1 MLAFF
6 VFLTTALRADA
17 TDVTPVEKVVMM
29 IKDLQTKVTE
39 EGHMEATT
47 YDKFAC
53 FCKSKT
59 DEKVEAISEG
69 ETDRDAL
76 MTKIQDLQA
85 KRAQLDLD
93 IQALNEEIAGYEE
106 QIAEAKK
113 MRGEEVKTFDSALTD
128 MEKAISALERAIETL
143 KASKPSLAQ
152 VKSLVRTSLLMADAM
167 DMAPKSRK
175 VVTMLLSEDQPITD
189 VPVSDY
195 DYHSGGIIET
205 LEGLLNTFR
214 ERKTTLESDNETA
227 DSDYNM
233 AMQAKLDQ
241 LKQAQE
247 SLENKQK
254 EKTETTEEIAT
265 SQADLTETNAMLNDD
280 RVYLKDLT
288 EKCETKAKLWDQRSQ
303 MRADELSALTQA
315 LSVLESAVA
324 EKAEAT
330 GEGGRS
336 DLVQEETKTEAKSV
350 EPVAFVQEKLVRKMV
365 PDEDAEKREKIVT
378 LLTSMGKKLQS
389 TTLSALALKVA
400 KDDPFK
406 KIKGMIQELIERL
419 LQEEADEGNHK
430 GWCDTEI
437 SKTLKDRDYRL
448 RDITDLHSSI
458 EKLNARKEKLNL
470 TKTELTE
477 EIATLEEDLVN
488 QTAAREE
495 EKEEHEQT
503 IKDSEEGLEA
513 IKEAIDILDH
523 FYKTA
528 AKALVQ
534 QPTVDDEAPDAG
546 FDDTYK
552 ASQGASTGILGM
564 MEVIMGDF
572 ERTIK
577 ETTAAEEQAKRDFI
591 EYDRETRMS
600 IAAKT
605 NALEATTTELTE
617 VMDNLSTAGDELRTQ
632 QELLDTSVKTWEEL
646 LPGCV
651 ADPGMSYEERVA
663 RRNQEMQALKDVYCI
678 LDDQEAGCSGVFLQ
692 MQTSKRALR
701 GA

>member
-1 MLAFF
+1 MRRWRRSA
-6 VFLTTALRADA
+6 RGRR
-17 TDVTPVEKVVMM
+17 
-29 IKDLQTKVTE
+29 TKVTE

-69 ETDRDAL
+69 ETDADAL
-76 MTKIQDLQA
+76 TTKIQDLQA

-106 QIAEAKK
+106 AIAEAKK
-113 MRGEEVKTFDSALTD
+113 MRGEEVKTFDAALTD

-143 KASKPSLAQ
+143 KASKPSFAQMAQ

-167 DMAPKSRK
+167 DMAPKNRK

-189 VPVSDY
+189 VPTSDY
-195 DYHSGGIIET
+195 DFHSGGIIET

-227 DSDYNM
+227 ESDYNI
-233 AMQAKLDQ
+233 ALQAKLDQ

-254 EKTETTEEIAT
+254 EKTETSEDIAT
-265 SQADLTETNAMLNDD
+265 SQADLTETTAMLNDD

-303 MRADELSALTQA
+303 MRADELAALTQA
-315 LSVLESAVA
+315 LGVLESAVA

-336 DLVQEETKTEAKSV
+336 LGQKETKTEAKTV
-350 EPVAFVQEKLVRKMV
+350 EPVAFVQEKVVRKML
-365 PDEDAEKREKIVT
+365 PDGDDAEKREKLVS
-378 LLTSMGKKLQS
+378 LLTSVGKKLNSAVLS
-389 TTLSALALKVA
+389 TLALKVA
-400 KDDPFK
+400 KEDPFK
-406 KIKGMIQELIERL
+406 KIKAMIQELIERL
-419 LQEEADEGNHK
+419 LQEEADEANHK

-448 RDITDLHSSI
+448 RDITDIHSSI

-477 EIATLEEDLVN
+477 EIATLEDDLEN
-488 QTAAREE
+488 QTAEREE

-503 IKDSEEGLEA
+503 IADSEEGLSA

-523 FYKTA
+523 FYKAA

-534 QPTVDDEAPDAG
+534 QPSVDDEAPDAG

-552 ASQGASTGILGM
+552 ASQGAATGILGM

-577 ETTAAEEQAKRDFI
+577 ETTA
-591 EYDRETRMS
+591 
-600 IAAKT
+600 
-605 NALEATTTELTE
+605 
-617 VMDNLSTAGDELRTQ
+617 G
-632 QELLDTSVKTWEEL
+632 
-646 LPGCV
+646 
-651 ADPGMSYEERVA
+651 
-663 RRNQEMQALKDVYCI
+663 
-678 LDDQEAGCSGVFLQ
+678 
-692 MQTSKRALR
+692 
-701 GA
+701 

>member
-1 MLAFF
+1 
-6 VFLTTALRADA
+6 
-17 TDVTPVEKVVMM
+17 
-29 IKDLQTKVTE
+29 
-39 EGHMEATT
+39 
-47 YDKFAC
+47 
-53 FCKSKT
+53 
-59 DEKVEAISEG
+59 
-69 ETDRDAL
+69 
-76 MTKIQDLQA
+76 
-85 KRAQLDLD
+85 
-93 IQALNEEIAGYEE
+93 
-106 QIAEAKK
+106 
-113 MRGEEVKTFDSALTD
+113 
-128 MEKAISALERAIETL
+128 
-143 KASKPSLAQ
+143 
-152 VKSLVRTSLLMADAM
+152 M
-167 DMAPKSRK
+167 DMAPKNRK

-189 VPVSDY
+189 VPTSDY
-195 DYHSGGIIET
+195 EFKSGGIIET

-241 LKQAQE
+241 LKQAEE
-247 SLENKQK
+247 SLANKQK
-254 EKTETTEEIAT
+254 EKTETSEDIAT
-265 SQADLTETNAMLNDD
+265 SQADLTETTAMLNDD
-280 RVYLKDLT
+280 RVYLKDMT

-336 DLVQEETKTEAKSV
+336 LNQKETEAKETEATEVKAVS
-350 EPVAFVQEKLVRKMV
+350 FVQEMVIRKMT
-365 PDEDAEKREKIVT
+365 PDEDAAKRDKLVS
-378 LLTSMGKKLQS
+378 LLTSVGKKINSMVLN
-389 TTLSALALKVA
+389 TLALKVA
-400 KDDPFK
+400 KEDPFK
-406 KIKGMIQELIERL
+406 KIKGMIQEMIEKL
-419 LQEEADEGNHK
+419 LQEEADEANHK

-477 EIATLEEDLVN
+477 EIATLEEDLEN
-488 QTAAREE
+488 QTAARAE
-495 EKEEHEQT
+495 EKAEHEQT
-503 IKDSEEGLEA
+503 IADGEEGLEA

-523 FYKTA
+523 FYKAA
-528 AKALVQ
+528 AKAFVQ
-534 QPTVDDEAPDAG
+534 QPSVDDEAPDAG

-552 ASQGASTGILGM
+552 ASQGAATGILGM

-591 EYDRETRMS
+591 EYERETKMS
-600 IAAKT
+600 IAAKK

-617 VMDNLSTAGDELRTQ
+617 GMDNLSTAEDELRTQ
-632 QELLDTSVKTWEEL
+632 QELLDTAVKTWEEL

-663 RRNQEMQALKDVYCI
+663 RRNQEMQALKDCYCI

-692 MQTSKRALR
+692 TSSKRVSLR

>member
-1 MLAFF
+1 M
-6 VFLTTALRADA
+6 
-17 TDVTPVEKVVMM
+17 DVTPVEKVIMM

-69 ETDRDAL
+69 ETDADAL
-76 MTKIQDLQA
+76 TTKIQDLQA

-106 QIAEAKK
+106 AIAEAKK
-113 MRGEEVKTFDSALTD
+113 MRGEEVATFDAALTD

-143 KASKPSLAQ
+143 KASKPSLVQ
-152 VKSLVRTSLLMADAM
+152 IKSLVRTSLLMADAM
-167 DMAPKSRK
+167 DMMPKNRK

-189 VPVSDY
+189 VPTSDY
-195 DYHSGGIIET
+195 DFHSGGIIET

-233 AMQAKLDQ
+233 ALQAKLDQ
-241 LKQAQE
+241 LKQAEE
-247 SLENKQK
+247 SLANKQK
-254 EKTETTEEIAT
+254 EKTETTEDIAT
-265 SQADLTETNAMLNDD
+265 SQADLTETTAMLNDD

-336 DLVQEETKTEAKSV
+336 LNQKETTTEAKETKTEAKEV
-350 EPVAFVQEKLVRKMV
+350 KPVAFVQEKLVRKMT
-365 PDEDAEKREKIVT
+365 PDEDAEKREKLVS
-378 LLTSMGKKLQS
+378 LLTKAGKTLKS
-389 TTLSALALKVA
+389 TVLSTLALKVA
-400 KDDPFK
+400 KEDPFK
-406 KIKGMIQELIERL
+406 KIKAMIQELIEKL
-419 LQEEADEGNHK
+419 LQEEADEANHK

-477 EIATLEEDLVN
+477 EIATLEEDLEN
-488 QTAAREE
+488 QTAARAE
-495 EKEEHEQT
+495 EKAEHEQT
-503 IKDSEEGLEA
+503 IADGEEGLEA

-523 FYKTA
+523 FYKAA
-528 AKALVQ
+528 AKAFVQ
-534 QPTVDDEAPDAG
+534 QPSVDDEAPDAG

-552 ASQGASTGILGM
+552 ASQGAATGILGM

-591 EYDRETRMS
+591 EYERETKMS
-600 IAAKT
+600 IAAKK

-632 QELLDTSVKTWEEL
+632 QELLDTAVKTWEEL

-663 RRNQEMQALKDVYCI
+663 RRNQELQALKDAYCI

-692 MQTSKRALR
+692 TSSKRASLR

>member
-1 MLAFF
+1 
-6 VFLTTALRADA
+6 
-17 TDVTPVEKVVMM
+17 
-29 IKDLQTKVTE
+29 
-39 EGHMEATT
+39 
-47 YDKFAC
+47 
-53 FCKSKT
+53 
-59 DEKVEAISEG
+59 
-69 ETDRDAL
+69 
-76 MTKIQDLQA
+76 
-85 KRAQLDLD
+85 
-93 IQALNEEIAGYEE
+93 
-106 QIAEAKK
+106 
-113 MRGEEVKTFDSALTD
+113 
-128 MEKAISALERAIETL
+128 
-143 KASKPSLAQ
+143 
-152 VKSLVRTSLLMADAM
+152 MADAM

-189 VPVSDY
+189 VPTSDY

-205 LEGLLNTFR
+205 LEGLLGTFR

-241 LKQAQE
+241 LKQAEE
-247 SLENKQK
+247 SLANKQK
-254 EKTETTEEIAT
+254 EKTETSEDIAT
-265 SQADLTETNAMLNDD
+265 SQADLTETTAMLNDD
-280 RVYLKDLT
+280 RVYLKDMT

-315 LSVLESAVA
+315 LSVLESMVA
-324 EKAEAT
+324 EKAAAT

-336 DLVQEETKTEAKSV
+336 LGQKETTTEVEEVK
-350 EPVAFVQEKLVRKMV
+350 PVAFVQEMVVRKMT
-365 PDEDAEKREKIVT
+365 PDEDAAKRDKLVS
-378 LLTSMGKKLQS
+378 LLTSVGKKINSAVLS
-389 TTLSALALKVA
+389 TLALKVA
-400 KDDPFK
+400 KEDPFK
-406 KIKGMIQELIERL
+406 KIKGMIQEMIEKL

-477 EIATLEEDLVN
+477 EIATLEEDLAN
-488 QTAAREE
+488 QTAERAD
-495 EKEEHEQT
+495 EKAEHEQT
-503 IKDSEEGLEA
+503 IADGEEGLEA

-523 FYKTA
+523 FYKAA
-528 AKALVQ
+528 AKAFVQ
-534 QPTVDDEAPDAG
+534 QSPEDEMPDAG

-591 EYDRETRMS
+591 EYERETKMS

-605 NALEATTTELTE
+605 NALEATTSELTE
-617 VMDNLSTAGDELRTQ
+617 VMDQLSTAGDELRTQ

-663 RRNQEMQALKDVYCI
+663 RREQELQALKDAYCI

-692 MQTSKRALR
+692 KSSETKRLR

>member
-1 MLAFF
+1 M
-6 VFLTTALRADA
+6 
-17 TDVTPVEKVVMM
+17 DVTPVEKVIMM

-69 ETDRDAL
+69 ETDADAL
-76 MTKIQDLQA
+76 TTKIQDLQA

-106 QIAEAKK
+106 AIAEAKK
-113 MRGEEVKTFDSALTD
+113 MRGEEVATFDAALTD
-128 MEKAISALERAIETL
+128 MTKAISALERAIETL

-152 VKSLVRTSLLMADAM
+152 IKSLVRTSLLMADAM
-167 DMAPKSRK
+167 DMAPKSRR

-189 VPVSDY
+189 VPTSDY
-195 DYHSGGIIET
+195 DFHSGGIIET
-205 LEGLLNTFR
+205 LEGLLGTFR

-227 DSDYNM
+227 NSDYNM

-241 LKQAQE
+241 LTQAQE

-265 SQADLTETNAMLNDD
+265 SQADLTETTAMLNDD

-324 EKAEAT
+324 EKAAAT

-336 DLVQEETKTEAKSV
+336 LSQKENKTEATEV
-350 EPVAFVQEKLVRKMV
+350 EPVAFVQEKLVRKLMV
-365 PDEDAEKREKIVT
+365 PDEDAAKREKIVS
-378 LLTSMGKKLQS
+378 LLTSAGKKLQS
-389 TTLSALALKVA
+389 AVLSTLALKVA

-419 LQEEADEGNHK
+419 LQEEADEANHK

-477 EIATLEEDLVN
+477 EIATLEEDLAN

-495 EKEEHEQT
+495 EKAEHEQT
-503 IKDSEEGLEA
+503 IADSEEGLEA

-523 FYKTA
+523 FYKAA

-534 QPTVDDEAPDAG
+534 QPSVDDEAPDAG

-552 ASQGASTGILGM
+552 ASQGAATGILGM

-605 NALEATTTELTE
+605 NALEATSAELEE
-617 VMDNLSTAGDELRTQ
+617 VMDNLATAGDELRTQ
-632 QELLDTSVKTWEEL
+632 QELLDTAVKTWEEL

-663 RRNQEMQALKDVYCI
+663 RREQELQALKDAYCI

-692 MQTSKRALR
+692 TSSKRALR

>member
-1 MLAFF
+1 
-6 VFLTTALRADA
+6 
-17 TDVTPVEKVVMM
+17 
-29 IKDLQTKVTE
+29 
-39 EGHMEATT
+39 
-47 YDKFAC
+47 
-53 FCKSKT
+53 
-59 DEKVEAISEG
+59 
-69 ETDRDAL
+69 
-76 MTKIQDLQA
+76 
-85 KRAQLDLD
+85 
-93 IQALNEEIAGYEE
+93 
-106 QIAEAKK
+106 
-113 MRGEEVKTFDSALTD
+113 
-128 MEKAISALERAIETL
+128 
-143 KASKPSLAQ
+143 
-152 VKSLVRTSLLMADAM
+152 
-167 DMAPKSRK
+167 
-175 VVTMLLSEDQPITD
+175 
-189 VPVSDY
+189 
-195 DYHSGGIIET
+195 
-205 LEGLLNTFR
+205 
-214 ERKTTLESDNETA
+214 
-227 DSDYNM
+227 
-233 AMQAKLDQ
+233 
-241 LKQAQE
+241 
-247 SLENKQK
+247 
-254 EKTETTEEIAT
+254 
-265 SQADLTETNAMLNDD
+265 MLNDD

-315 LSVLESAVA
+315 LSVLESSVA
-324 EKAEAT
+324 SMAEAT

-336 DLVQEETKTEAKSV
+336 LHQKETKAEAKRV
-350 EPVAFVQEKLVRKMV
+350 EPVSFVQEKLVRKMV
-365 PDEDAEKREKIVT
+365 PAEDAEKRDKLVA
-378 LLTSMGKKLQS
+378 LLTSEGKKLGSAVLS
-389 TTLSALALKVA
+389 TLALKVA

-419 LQEEADEGNHK
+419 LQEEADEANHK

-477 EIATLEEDLVN
+477 EIATLEEDLAN

-495 EKEEHEQT
+495 EKEEHLQT
-503 IKDSEEGLEA
+503 ISDAEEGLKA

-523 FYKTA
+523 FYKAA

-534 QPTVDDEAPDAG
+534 QPSVDDEAPDAG

-552 ASQGASTGILGM
+552 ASQGAATGILGM

-591 EYDRETRMS
+591 EYERETKMS
-600 IAAKT
+600 IAAKK

-617 VMDNLSTAGDELRTQ
+617 VMDNLSTAED
-632 QELLDTSVKTWEEL
+632 EL

-663 RRNQEMQALKDVYCI
+663 RRNQEMQALKDAYCI

-692 MQTSKRALR
+692 TSSKRVSLR

>member
-1 MLAFF
+1 M
-6 VFLTTALRADA
+6 
-17 TDVTPVEKVVMM
+17 DVTPVEKVIMM

-69 ETDRDAL
+69 ETDADAL
-76 MTKIQDLQA
+76 TTKIQDLQA

-106 QIAEAKK
+106 AIAEAKK
-113 MRGEEVKTFDSALTD
+113 MRGEEVATFDAALTD

-143 KASKPSLAQ
+143 KASKPSLVQ
-152 VKSLVRTSLLMADAM
+152 IKSLVRTSLLMADAM
-167 DMAPKSRK
+167 DMMPKNRK

-189 VPVSDY
+189 VPTSDY
-195 DYHSGGIIET
+195 DFHSGGIIET

-233 AMQAKLDQ
+233 ALQAKLDQ
-241 LKQAQE
+241 LKQAEE
-247 SLENKQK
+247 SLANKQK
-254 EKTETTEEIAT
+254 EKTETTEDIAT
-265 SQADLTETNAMLNDD
+265 SQADLTETTAMLNDD

-336 DLVQEETKTEAKSV
+336 LNQKETTTEAKETKTEAKEV
-350 EPVAFVQEKLVRKMV
+350 KPVAFVQEKLVRKMT
-365 PDEDAEKREKIVT
+365 PDEDAEKREKLVS
-378 LLTSMGKKLQS
+378 LLTKAGKTLKS
-389 TTLSALALKVA
+389 TVLSTLALKVA
-400 KDDPFK
+400 KEDPFK
-406 KIKGMIQELIERL
+406 KIKAMIQELIEKL
-419 LQEEADEGNHK
+419 LQEEADEANHK

-477 EIATLEEDLVN
+477 EIATLEEDLAN
-488 QTAAREE
+488 QTLAREE
-495 EKEEHEQT
+495 EKAEHEQT
-503 IKDSEEGLEA
+503 IADGEEGLEA

-523 FYKTA
+523 FYKAA

-534 QPTVDDEAPDAG
+534 QPSVDDEAPDAG

-552 ASQGASTGILGM
+552 ASQGAATGILGM

-591 EYDRETRMS
+591 EYERETKMS
-600 IAAKT
+600 IAAKK

-617 VMDNLSTAGDELRTQ
+617 VMDNLSTAEDELRTQ
-632 QELLDTSVKTWEEL
+632 QELLDTAVKTWEEL

-663 RRNQEMQALKDVYCI
+663 RRNQEMQALKDAYCI

-692 MQTSKRALR
+692 TSSKRVSLR

>member
-1 MLAFF
+1 
-6 VFLTTALRADA
+6 
-17 TDVTPVEKVVMM
+17 
-29 IKDLQTKVTE
+29 
-39 EGHMEATT
+39 
-47 YDKFAC
+47 
-53 FCKSKT
+53 
-59 DEKVEAISEG
+59 
-69 ETDRDAL
+69 
-76 MTKIQDLQA
+76 
-85 KRAQLDLD
+85 
-93 IQALNEEIAGYEE
+93 
-106 QIAEAKK
+106 
-113 MRGEEVKTFDSALTD
+113 
-128 MEKAISALERAIETL
+128 
-143 KASKPSLAQ
+143 
-152 VKSLVRTSLLMADAM
+152 
-167 DMAPKSRK
+167 
-175 VVTMLLSEDQPITD
+175 
-189 VPVSDY
+189 
-195 DYHSGGIIET
+195 
-205 LEGLLNTFR
+205 
-214 ERKTTLESDNETA
+214 
-227 DSDYNM
+227 
-233 AMQAKLDQ
+233 MQAQ
-241 LKQAQE
+241 Q

-254 EKTETTEEIAT
+254 EKTETSEDIAT
-265 SQADLTETNAMLNDD
+265 SQADLTETTAMLNDD
-280 RVYLKDLT
+280 RVYLKDMT

-324 EKAEAT
+324 EKAAAT

-336 DLVQEETKTEAKSV
+336 LGQKETTTEAKEVKAVS
-350 EPVAFVQEKLVRKMV
+350 FVQEMVIRKMT
-365 PDEDAEKREKIVT
+365 PDEDAAKRDKLVS
-378 LLTSMGKKLQS
+378 LLTSVGKKINSAVLS
-389 TTLSALALKVA
+389 TLAPKVA
-400 KDDPFK
+400 KEDPFK
-406 KIKGMIQELIERL
+406 KIKGMIQELIEKL
-419 LQEEADEGNHK
+419 LQEEADEANHK

-477 EIATLEEDLVN
+477 EIATLEEDLEN
-488 QTAAREE
+488 QTAARQE

-503 IKDSEEGLEA
+503 IADSEEGLEA

-552 ASQGASTGILGM
+552 ASQGAATGILGM

-591 EYDRETRMS
+591 EYERETKMS
-600 IAAKT
+600 IAAKK
-605 NALEATTTELTE
+605 NALEATTSELTE
-617 VMDNLSTAGDELRTQ
+617 VMDQLSTAGDELRTQ
-632 QELLDTSVKTWEEL
+632 QELLDTAVKTWEEL

-663 RRNQEMQALKDVYCI
+663 RRNQEIQALKDAYCI

-692 MQTSKRALR
+692 TSSKRSSLR

>member
-1 MLAFF
+1 M
-6 VFLTTALRADA
+6 
-17 TDVTPVEKVVMM
+17 DVTPVEKVIMM

-76 MTKIQDLQA
+76 ITKIEDLQA

-93 IQALNEEIAGYEE
+93 IQQLNEDIAGYEE
-106 QIAEAKK
+106 QITEAKK
-113 MRGEEVKTFDSALTD
+113 MRGEEVSTFDAALTD
-128 MEKAISALERAIETL
+128 MTKAISALERAIDTL

-195 DYHSGGIIET
+195 DYHSNSIIET

-227 DSDYNM
+227 ESDYNV

-247 SLENKQK
+247 TLENKQK

-265 SQADLTETNAMLNDD
+265 SQSDLTETNAMLNDD

-336 DLVQEETKTEAKSV
+336 DLVQKETKTEAKSV

-365 PDEDAEKREKIVT
+365 PDDDAEKQEKLVS
-378 LLTSMGKKLQS
+378 LLTSEGKKLKS
-389 TTLSALALKVA
+389 TVLSTLALKVQA
-400 KDDPFK
+400 AAASGVSKEDPFK
-406 KIKGMIQELIERL
+406 KIKAMIQELIERL

-477 EIATLEEDLVN
+477 EIATLEEDLEN
-488 QTAAREE
+488 QTAARQE

-503 IKDSEEGLEA
+503 ISDSEEGLEA

-591 EYDRETRMS
+591 EYERETKMS
-600 IAAKT
+600 IAAKK

-632 QELLDTSVKTWEEL
+632 QELLDTAVKTWEEL

-663 RRNQEMQALKDVYCI
+663 RRNQELQALKDAYCI

-692 MQTSKRALR
+692 KSSETKRLR